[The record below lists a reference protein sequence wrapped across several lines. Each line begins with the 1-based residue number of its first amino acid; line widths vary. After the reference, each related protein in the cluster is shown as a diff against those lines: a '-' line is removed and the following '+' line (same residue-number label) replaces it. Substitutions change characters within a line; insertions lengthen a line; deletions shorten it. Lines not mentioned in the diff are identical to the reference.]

1 MPSKKKDGLQAVSVH
16 GFFGVI
22 DEYDVPRYVEFKA
35 FTKKSNTLRFC
46 AAQLATIVQA
56 LSHHRIP

>member
-22 DEYDVPRYVEFKA
+22 DGYDVPRYVEFKA

-46 AAQLATIVQA
+46 AAQLATIV
-56 LSHHRIP
+56 